1 MFFNPINVKPIKTF
15 IFFIVVGVM
24 LFFTA
29 LYFPKEGVKVSEGL
43 TLKFAD
49 AGELFDKE
57 NLKIK
62 DVEAFLRQ
70 YETPIDSTAIKD
82 SLKRAE
88 LAFRKAM
95 LRIQWPN
102 NNHQKINGF
111 FESLESLKNGQGGKK
126 VRVMHYGDSQIEVDR
141 ITRYLRNELQKEYGG
156 YGPGLIPAI
165 EGIPTSAV
173 VMENSDNWYR
183 FTLFGQRDSNIM
195 HTRYAP
201 LGSMAMFEYPVLD
214 SLNPDISVKEAWIK
228 IKPSRIGFNLVKK
241 YNRIT
246 LYYGYASD
254 NFVINTYVNDS
265 LIRFDEVEAF
275 EGFKKL
281 KWNFKR
287 TPQDFKIEIFG
298 QRSPEFYAFSLES
311 PGGVIVDN
319 VAMRG
324 SSGTL
329 FKKMYKPQ
337 FKQFLKEQPITL
349 FLLQYGGNT
358 VPYIDSEKE
367 ALQYGRWF
375 KAQLEYLQSIKP
387 NAAIVVI
394 GPSDMA
400 LKTDNKFATYPY
412 LENVRDVLKT
422 AAFETGCGF
431 WDLYEVMGGKNSMTS
446 WVESNPP
453 LAGKDYV
460 HFTHRGTRK
469 VSELFY
475 QALMQDKAEWKY
487 QKVTHSG
494 QKTTDSLNI
503 ENDL

>member
-1 MFFNPINVKPIKTF
+1 MKPIK
-15 IFFIVVGVM
+15 IFLFLLVVGTM
-24 LFFTA
+24 LFLTA
-29 LYFPKEGVKVSEGL
+29 LYFPKDGIKISDGF

-49 AGELFDKE
+49 GDKLFDKSQ
-57 NLKIK
+57 LKIK

-88 LAFRKAM
+88 LAYRKAM
-95 LRIQWPN
+95 LRIQWPD

-111 FESLESLKNGQGGKK
+111 FESLEGLKNKKAGKK

-141 ITRYLRNELQKEYGG
+141 ITSYIRNELQKEYGG
-156 YGPGLIPAI
+156 SGPGLIPAI
-165 EGIPTSAV
+165 EGIPSSAV
-173 VMENSDNWYR
+173 LKESSDNWYR
-183 FTLFGQRDSNIM
+183 FTLFGQRDSNIF
-195 HTRYAP
+195 HTRYSP
-201 LGSMAMFEYPVLD
+201 LGSMAMFEYPFVD
-214 SLNPDISVKEAWIK
+214 SLIPDTLIKQAWIR
-228 IKPSRIGFNLVKK
+228 IQPSRIGFNRVKK
-241 YNRIT
+241 YTRIA
-246 LYYGYASD
+246 LYYGYAPD
-254 NFVINTYVNDS
+254 NCIINAYVNDS
-265 LIRFDEVEAF
+265 LVRFDDLEAF
-275 EGFKKL
+275 EGFKKI
-281 KWNFKR
+281 KWNFKT
-287 TPQDFKIEIFG
+287 TPKDFKIEILS
-298 QRSPEFYAFSLES
+298 RKSPEFYAFSLES
-311 PGGVIVDN
+311 PTGVIVDN
-319 VAMRG
+319 IAMRG

-337 FKQFLKEQPITL
+337 FKQFIKEQPIKL

-387 NAAIVVI
+387 NAAIIVI

-400 LKTDNKFATYPY
+400 LKTDNEFATYPY
-412 LENVRDVLKT
+412 LENVRDVLKN

-475 QALMQDKAEWKY
+475 KALLKDREEWKY
-487 QKVTHSG
+487 EKVFNNR
-494 QKTTDSLNI
+494 QLEIDSLEI
-503 ENDL
+503 ENE